1 LQATPSMCTCDCP
14 TTSDPADC
22 RNARHEND
30 PCPCLCHHVVANADA
45 LERLLARVA
54 ALEGVQRAVAR
65 LVEGAIDAPS
75 A

>member
-1 LQATPSMCTCDCP
+1 
-14 TTSDPADC
+14 
-22 RNARHEND
+22 
-30 PCPCLCHHVVANADA
+30 
-45 LERLLARVA
+45 VA